1 MENVTTERVKQLQLE
16 GKKLLVDFWAPW
28 CGPCKTLIPRL
39 ESFENEYQDVNF
51 VKLNVD
57 ENSDYAVELG
67 VRSVPTVIIFDGQ
80 TTVNR
85 SSGVQSDNYYKE
97 ILNKF

>member
-1 MENVTTERVKQLQLE
+1 MENVTTERLKQLQLE
-16 GKKLLVDFWAPW
+16 GKKILVDLWAPW

-57 ENSDYAVELG
+57 ENRDYAVELG
-67 VRSVPTVIIFDGQ
+67 VRSVPTVIIYDGNNI
-80 TTVNR
+80 VNR
-85 SSGVQSDNYYKE
+85 STGVNSNEFYKE
-97 ILNKF
+97 ILDKL

>member
-1 MENVTTERVKQLQLE
+1 
-16 GKKLLVDFWAPW
+16 
-28 CGPCKTLIPRL
+28 L